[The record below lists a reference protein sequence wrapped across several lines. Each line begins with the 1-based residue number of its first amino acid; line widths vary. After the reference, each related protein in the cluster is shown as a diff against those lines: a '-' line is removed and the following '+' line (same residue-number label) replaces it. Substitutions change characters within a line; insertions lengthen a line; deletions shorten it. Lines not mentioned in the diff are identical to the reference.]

1 MGGGTDREP
10 ATEVRW
16 RRRES
21 VLWRHAIDV
30 VVILPDGAAEP
41 VSLAGTGAM
50 VWDLLAE
57 PASLSELVAT
67 FTEVYPDDPGTI
79 ARDVASLLE
88 SLESLDAIE
97 PVEPL

>member
-1 MGGGTDREP
+1 MGGGADREP
-10 ATEVRW
+10 AAEARW

-21 VLWRHAIDV
+21 VLWRHAVDV
-30 VVILPDGAAEP
+30 VVILPPGAPEP
-41 VSLAGTGAM
+41 VSLGGTGAM

-79 ARDVASLLE
+79 ARDVAALLE

-97 PVEPL
+97 AV

>member
-1 MGGGTDREP
+1 MGGDADREP
-10 ATEVRW
+10 EARARW

-30 VVILPDGAAEP
+30 VVILPEGAAEP
-41 VSLAGTGAM
+41 ISLAGTGAM

-79 ARDVASLLE
+79 ARDVATLLE
-88 SLESLDAIE
+88 TLQSFDAIE
-97 PVEPL
+97 AA